1 MQELRQQERG
11 TLNYIKPETKNK
23 KMTNND
29 ILKKLRVA
37 LMLRDD
43 QIVEI
48 LELVDFRI
56 SKSELGAF
64 FRAEDHEN
72 YMECGDQVLRNF
84 LNGLVIHLR
93 GTKENPKNPNDVL
106 AKHKAEIP
114 KKETNKERPE
124 FKAAPKDS
132 ERARGDQK
140 PSKTGAAKKPKKK
153 EFPKGNGKVQV
164 VEKVVYKNG
173 KNKK

>member
-1 MQELRQQERG
+1 
-11 TLNYIKPETKNK
+11 
-23 KMTNND
+23 MTNND

-64 FRAEDHEN
+64 FRAEDHPN

-93 GTKENPKNPNDVL
+93 GTKENPKNPTDVL

-114 KKETNKERPE
+114 KKENTAERKE
-124 FKAAPKDS
+124 FKPAPKDS
-132 ERARGDQK
+132 ERARGDQS
-140 PSKTGAAKKPKKK
+140 PSKSGSSTGKPKKK
-153 EFPKGNGKVQV
+153 SFPKGNGKPVV
-164 VEKVVYKNG
+164 VEKVIFKNG
-173 KNKK
+173 NKKKS